1 MPDESTTEPTLRDRI
16 RAIKV
21 FPTDLPRFD
30 TDAAPADPLEL
41 LINWLTEA
49 IDGGVAQPHAMVLA
63 TASADGAP
71 SSRTLLLKDVTGD
84 GVWFASLST
93 GLKGHDIE
101 ENPRAAL
108 TLYWREQG
116 RQVRITGSVSKGP
129 REVSERDFLSRHP
142 RARAGAIAG
151 KQSEPLPADRA
162 EEKAAIASATELI
175 AVNPQFVPDAWN
187 AYVVAP
193 DLVEFWQAGP
203 DRDETRLRYTAGENG
218 WFSQLIWP

>member
-1 MPDESTTEPTLRDRI
+1 MSDEPTLRERI

-41 LINWLTEA
+41 LVDWLVEA

-63 TASADGAP
+63 TASASGVP
-71 SSRTLLLKDVTGD
+71 SARTLLLKDVTSD
-84 GVWFASLST
+84 GVWFASLSS
-93 GLKGHDIE
+93 GLKGHDLE

-116 RQVRITGSVSKGP
+116 RQVRITGAVTKGP

-151 KQSEPLPADRA
+151 HQSQPLPDDRG
-162 EEKAAIASATELI
+162 EEAAAIAAASAQIE
-175 AVNPQFVPDAWN
+175 ADPGFVPDAWN

-203 DRDETRLRYTAGENG
+203 DRDETRLRYTASANG
-218 WFSQLIWP
+218 WDSQLIWP